1 MRIGIIGLPN
11 SGKTT
16 LFNALTGGQAPTAAY
31 ASSAFQVNTAVVPV
45 PDARIDEMVAMYNP
59 KKITHARIEYA
70 DIAGLGGGD
79 KKERNVTIGGELM
92 NAISNN
98 DALIHVVRVFGD
110 SNIPHPLESVNS
122 QRDITILDEELTFSD
137 LSKIENRLAK
147 LEITLKKGKTI
158 PTYQDDQHEF
168 ELLTR
173 LHPHVEQGHP
183 MRDFDMTEDEVRR
196 LRGFQFLSAK
206 PMLIVLNLGDDG
218 VEPDLSNLIDNRC
231 PRLSVRARLEMD
243 IAQLDNDDDRTMFM
257 EEYNVTEL
265 STSRIIRQ
273 SYDLLQ
279 RMVFFTV
286 GEDEVR
292 AWEVARTATALECAG
307 AIHSDL
313 ARGFIR
319 AEVVACS
326 DLLAAGSYS
335 AARSVGKVRL
345 EGKTY
350 QAQDGDIMQIRF
362 NI

>member
-1 MRIGIIGLPN
+1 
-11 SGKTT
+11 
-16 LFNALTGGQAPTAAY
+16 
-31 ASSAFQVNTAVVPV
+31 
-45 PDARIDEMVAMYNP
+45 
-59 KKITHARIEYA
+59 
-70 DIAGLGGGD
+70 
-79 KKERNVTIGGELM
+79 
-92 NAISNN
+92 
-98 DALIHVVRVFGD
+98 
-110 SNIPHPLESVNS
+110 
-122 QRDITILDEELTFSD
+122 
-137 LSKIENRLAK
+137 
-147 LEITLKKGKTI
+147 
-158 PTYQDDQHEF
+158 
-168 ELLTR
+168 
-173 LHPHVEQGHP
+173 
-183 MRDFDMTEDEVRR
+183 
-196 LRGFQFLSAK
+196 
-206 PMLIVLNLGDDG
+206 
-218 VEPDLSNLIDNRC
+218 
-231 PRLSVRARLEMD
+231 
-243 IAQLDNDDDRTMFM
+243 LDNEDDRAMFM